1 MANDASK
8 VLDLSAEDNTQQ
20 AKALQALER
29 NFSHM
34 LISAQEE
41 EGKTGPKITFGEKV
55 LVFRPQIPA
64 TAMTELLSNPNKVAG
79 LQNYVRIALK
89 EECREDFEAL
99 QDDLPLEALNKIVEV
114 ISEAATPL
122 DSTKQ

>member
-1 MANDASK
+1 MPNRANE
-8 VLDLSAEDNTQQ
+8 VLDLSAEDTTQQ

-41 EGKTGPKITFGEKV
+41 EGKTGPKITFGEKT

-64 TAMTELLSNPNKVAG
+64 TAMTELLSNDNKVEG
-79 LQNYVRIALK
+79 LRNYIRISLK
-89 EECREDFEAL
+89 EESREDFEAL
-99 QDDLPLEALNKIVEV
+99 QDDIPLEALNKIVEV
-114 ISEAATPL
+114 ISEAATP
-122 DSTKQ
+122 